1 MAASA
6 TLQVS
11 LYLQVV
17 DEFAAL
23 DNTNRRKG
31 SEDGGIGCLAV
42 LRLEA
47 QEKQSSTSSGIAG
60 STPIV
65 IVVGIC
71 IVAACHE
78 GLPRRSITS
87 DDRARSLI
95 FYHYKGYLT
104 CHCALSVWP
113 IDSLR
118 HRYYYGRCTY
128 QCLATSY

>member
-31 SEDGGIGCLAV
+31 SEDGRIGCLAV

-47 QEKQSSTSSGIAG
+47 QEKQSSTS
-60 STPIV
+60 
-65 IVVGIC
+65 
-71 IVAACHE
+71 
-78 GLPRRSITS
+78 
-87 DDRARSLI
+87 
-95 FYHYKGYLT
+95 
-104 CHCALSVWP
+104 
-113 IDSLR
+113 
-118 HRYYYGRCTY
+118 
-128 QCLATSY
+128 